1 MFRKPHQSK
10 HFFKKCKIFNL
21 DIKDL
26 FINEKGWMG
35 IDDKIEFWAL
45 KRHLSKSSKA
55 KILPYVIVREVPK
68 TSHPHV
74 CSNENTNG
82 IVYL

>member
-1 MFRKPHQSK
+1 
-10 HFFKKCKIFNL
+10 
-21 DIKDL
+21 
-26 FINEKGWMG
+26 MG